1 MADDKSFVFVMRGS
15 ADIDQMAPV
24 MWQSLEMGHPVVAIV
39 ASEYKVANDFRLNF
53 LATYPRF
60 TLRHLPSAAFAP
72 SGLKKYGR
80 VRWNAMRTK
89 RMLRSIN
96 AGMCIFE
103 WGDGVADIAKANGVL
118 SRTRRALFTDF
129 VLQAQLS
136 AKELGIPTVALPHG
150 HSTKLN
156 LIRSKQ
162 VEQALASSNGKL
174 PFANRDSFDAYVF
187 CADYHRDVIVG
198 NSTMSGNNVEVWGS
212 ARFSREWLHV
222 LYRIAP
228 QVQLPALNGAQ
239 HHRVLFF
246 LPKWHNMVDRGAT
259 ISLLHALG
267 KLANIQFV
275 ISGHVRGDDT
285 QLSASETA
293 EIAALPSVV
302 FAPQGANSVSLIREC
317 NHCIRYRAIGQVV
330 HPAKVFA
337 GCSSANGVRPVWR
350 CVASHDTRRG
360 CFCFKCAGTTCGER
374 ARCVSFGSDWRRGQ
388 QYFAAVC
395 VAVAPTY
402 AAISSDDCSCA
413 AVSCASFTWRL
424 RQRYKLLVCVMM

>member
-1 MADDKSFVFVMRGS
+1 MADEKSFVFVMRGS

-24 MWQSLEMGHPVVAIV
+24 MWQSLEIGQPVVAIV
-39 ASEYKVANDFRLNF
+39 ASEYKAANDFRLNF

-80 VRWNAMRTK
+80 VRWNATRTQ
-89 RMLRSIN
+89 RLLRSIN

-103 WGDGVADIAKANGVL
+103 WGDGVADIAKADGVL
-118 SRTRRALFTDF
+118 SRMRRTLFTDF

-136 AKELGIPTVALPHG
+136 AKQLGIPTVALPHG

-162 VEQALASSNGKL
+162 VEQALANNNGKL

-187 CADYHRDVIVG
+187 CASYHRDVIVG

-228 QVQLPALNGAQ
+228 QLQLPALNGAQ
-239 HHRVLFF
+239 QHRVLFF

-259 ISLLHALG
+259 ISLLHALSR
-267 KLANIQFV
+267 LANIQLV

-302 FAPQGANSVSLIREC
+302 FAPQGANSVSLIRES
-317 NHCIRYRAIGQVV
+317 NALIDVDSSIAFDAVQLGKLYIRPKYLQDAAVRTVYDQFGGALQANTQEEVVSALSAQELPVVSVPDAFRLAVIGDE
-330 HPAKVFA
+330 
-337 GCSSANGVRPVWR
+337 
-350 CVASHDTRRG
+350 ASNI
-360 CFCFKCAGTTCGER
+360 
-374 ARCVSFGSDWRRGQ
+374 SQ
-388 QYFAAVC
+388 QYVL
-395 VAVAPTY
+395 
-402 AAISSDDCSCA
+402 
-413 AVSCASFTWRL
+413 RL
-424 RQRYKLLVCVMM
+424 RQFMQQ